1 MLSVCAPLNWYQAFV
16 SWGGRGAFSFE
27 KTAKRRIS
35 FFTDG
40 RLLWY
45 DTDIMRVLYVFI
57 DGVGYGEAGEKNPVC
72 PEVCPMLCGLMER
85 AMHLDTRLDVPGLPQ
100 SATGQAT
107 LYTGVNAAQVMGRHK
122 EGFPGPTLCKLL
134 QENNLFMDLR
144 RRGLNVCFADA
155 YFADTADELAARRF
169 KSVTTIMAL
178 TTPEV
183 IRYQRDMLAGK
194 AVLHDLTREAIVPK
208 GYTGPLITPTI
219 AAEQILSIAAENDF
233 TLFEYFLTDIAGH
246 SQNRERAEEVLRSL
260 DACLKGLIDG
270 LDENTLFILT
280 SDHGNIEDLSTRGHT
295 FNDVPLVALGPQAQ
309 QILAGATSL
318 MDVMSRVLR
327 VLCPEGDAF
336 R

>member
-1 MLSVCAPLNWYQAFV
+1 
-16 SWGGRGAFSFE
+16 
-27 KTAKRRIS
+27 
-35 FFTDG
+35 
-40 RLLWY
+40 
-45 DTDIMRVLYVFI
+45 
-57 DGVGYGEAGEKNPVC
+57 
-72 PEVCPMLCGLMER
+72 
-85 AMHLDTRLDVPGLPQ
+85 LDVPGLPQ

-134 QENNLFMDLR
+134 QENNLFMELR
-144 RRGLNVCFADA
+144 RRGLQVCFADA

-194 AVLHDLTREAIVPK
+194 AVLHDLTREVIVPK
-208 GYTGPLITPTI
+208 GYTGPLITPSI
-219 AAEQILSIAAENDF
+219 AADQILAIAAENDF

-246 SQNRERAEEVLRSL
+246 SQNRERAEAVLRSL
-260 DACLKGLIDG
+260 DACLTGLLQG
-270 LDENTLFILT
+270 LDEDTLFILT

-295 FNDVPLVALGPQAQ
+295 FNPVPLVARGPHAG
-309 QILAGATSL
+309 QILAGSTSL
-318 MDVMSRVLR
+318 IDVMSRILR
-327 VLCPEGDAF
+327 VICPEGESN

>member
-1 MLSVCAPLNWYQAFV
+1 
-16 SWGGRGAFSFE
+16 
-27 KTAKRRIS
+27 
-35 FFTDG
+35 
-40 RLLWY
+40 
-45 DTDIMRVLYVFI
+45 MRVLYVFI

-72 PEVCPMLCGLMER
+72 PEVCPTLCALMQD
-85 AMHLDTRLDVPGLPQ
+85 AVHLDTRLEVPGLPQ

-134 QENNLFMDLR
+134 QENNLFMELR
-144 RRGLNVCFADA
+144 RRGLSVCFADA

-178 TTPEV
+178 TTPGV
-183 IRYQRDMLAGK
+183 IRYQKDMLAGR
-194 AVLHDLTREAIVPK
+194 AVLHDLTREAIIPK
-208 GYTGPLITPTI
+208 GYTGPLITPSIAADQILAI
-219 AAEQILSIAAENDF
+219 AAEHDF

-260 DACLKGLIDG
+260 DTCLAGLLDG
-270 LDENTLFILT
+270 LDGDTLFILT
-280 SDHGNIEDLSTRGHT
+280 SDHGNIEDLGTRGHT
-295 FNDVPLVALGPQAQ
+295 FNQVPLVARGPHAG

-318 MDVMSRVLR
+318 MDVMPHLLR
-327 VLCPEGDAF
+327 ILCPQGDNT

>member
-1 MLSVCAPLNWYQAFV
+1 
-16 SWGGRGAFSFE
+16 
-27 KTAKRRIS
+27 
-35 FFTDG
+35 
-40 RLLWY
+40 
-45 DTDIMRVLYVFI
+45 MRVLYVFI

-72 PEVCPMLCGLMER
+72 PEVCPTLCALMQD
-85 AMHLDTRLDVPGLPQ
+85 AVHLDTRLEVPGLPQ

-134 QENNLFMDLR
+134 QENNLFMELH
-144 RRGLNVCFADA
+144 RRGLSVCFADA

-178 TTPEV
+178 TTPGV
-183 IRYQRDMLAGK
+183 IRYQKDMLAGR
-194 AVLHDLTREAIVPK
+194 AVLHDLTREAIIPK
-208 GYTGPLITPTI
+208 GYTGPLITPSIAADQILAI
-219 AAEQILSIAAENDF
+219 AAEHDF

-260 DACLKGLIDG
+260 DTCLAGLLDG
-270 LDENTLFILT
+270 LDGDTLFILT
-280 SDHGNIEDLSTRGHT
+280 SDHGNIEDLGTRGHT
-295 FNDVPLVALGPQAQ
+295 FNQVPLVARGPHAG

-318 MDVMSRVLR
+318 MDVMPHLLR
-327 VLCPEGDAF
+327 ILCPQGDNT

>member
-1 MLSVCAPLNWYQAFV
+1 M
-16 SWGGRGAFSFE
+16 SFL
-27 KTAKRRIS
+27 IS
-35 FFTDG
+35 FFT
-40 RLLWY
+40 RSRIMWY
-45 DTDIMRVLYVFI
+45 DKGVMRVLYVFI

-72 PEVCPMLCGLMER
+72 PEVCPTLCALMQEAVR
-85 AMHLDTRLDVPGLPQ
+85 LDTRLEVPGLPQ

-134 QENNLFMDLR
+134 QENNLFMELR
-144 RRGLNVCFADA
+144 RRGLQVCFADA

-194 AVLHDLTREAIVPK
+194 AVLHDLTREVIVPK
-208 GYTGPLITPTI
+208 GYTGPLITPSI
-219 AAEQILSIAAENDF
+219 AADQILAIAAENDF

-246 SQNRERAEEVLRSL
+246 SQNRERAEAVLRSL
-260 DACLKGLIDG
+260 DACLTGLLQG
-270 LDENTLFILT
+270 LDEDTLFILT

-295 FNDVPLVALGPQAQ
+295 FNPVPLVARGPHAG
-309 QILAGATSL
+309 QILAGSTSL
-318 MDVMSRVLR
+318 IDVMSRILR
-327 VLCPEGDAF
+327 VICPEGESN

>member
-1 MLSVCAPLNWYQAFV
+1 
-16 SWGGRGAFSFE
+16 
-27 KTAKRRIS
+27 
-35 FFTDG
+35 
-40 RLLWY
+40 
-45 DTDIMRVLYVFI
+45 MRVLYVFI

-72 PEVCPMLCGLMER
+72 PEVCPTLCALMQD
-85 AMHLDTRLDVPGLPQ
+85 AVHLDTRLEVPGLPQ

-134 QENNLFMDLR
+134 QENNLFMELR
-144 RRGLNVCFADA
+144 RRGLSVCFADA

-178 TTPEV
+178 TTPGV
-183 IRYQRDMLAGK
+183 IRYQKDMLAGR
-194 AVLHDLTREAIVPK
+194 AVLHDLTREAIIPK
-208 GYTGPLITPTI
+208 GYTGPLITPSIAADQILAI
-219 AAEQILSIAAENDF
+219 AAEHDF

-260 DACLKGLIDG
+260 DTCLAGLLNG
-270 LDENTLFILT
+270 LDGDTLFILT
-280 SDHGNIEDLSTRGHT
+280 SDHGNIEDLGTRGHT
-295 FNDVPLVALGPQAQ
+295 FNQVPLVARGPHAG

-318 MDVMSRVLR
+318 MDVMPHLLR
-327 VLCPEGDAF
+327 ILCPQGDNT